1 MFSELSGRCDN
12 VWIKKRNFY
21 TLDSGCHPDGTEFMD
36 VDGTCHCNQG
46 FSGDL
51 CDDFCPEGE
60 YGIPPNCHGN
70 VLFQPF
76 NC

>member
-1 MFSELSGRCDN
+1 
-12 VWIKKRNFY
+12 
-21 TLDSGCHPDGTEFMD
+21 MD

-70 VLFQPF
+70 ILFQPF
-76 NC
+76 NS